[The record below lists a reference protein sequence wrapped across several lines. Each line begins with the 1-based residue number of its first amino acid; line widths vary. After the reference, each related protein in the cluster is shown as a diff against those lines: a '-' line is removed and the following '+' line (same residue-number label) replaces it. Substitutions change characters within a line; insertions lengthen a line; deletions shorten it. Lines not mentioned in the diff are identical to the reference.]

1 MRVLLTNDDGFD
13 APGIAALRKAVAG
26 AAAAWTFAPAE
37 EQSGCS
43 HRATTHEPIRLER
56 RSERC
61 FAVHGTPA
69 DCVRVAV
76 SRYRGEFDYVL
87 AGINSGGNLGADV
100 FHSGTVAAVREA
112 ALHGVPGIAISHY
125 RNRSLDAADW
135 RRAAEWVGP
144 LIADLLQQGWSPATL
159 WNINLPCL
167 EPGAARP
174 EAVDCPLDLSP
185 LPLEY
190 REEQD
195 CLHYAGVYQSR
206 ARRPGSDVDV
216 CFGGRIALTRLR
228 LA

>member
-1 MRVLLTNDDGFD
+1 MRVLLTNDDGID
-13 APGIAALRKAVAG
+13 APGIEALGKAVSS
-26 AAAAWTFAPAE
+26 AAATWVFAPAE

-43 HRATTHEPIRLER
+43 HRATTGEPIRVEPRGER
-56 RSERC
+56 R
-61 FAVHGTPA
+61 FAIHGTPA

-125 RNRSLDAADW
+125 RSRPLDAADW
-135 RRAAEWVGP
+135 RRAAEWAGP
-144 LIADLLQQGWSPATL
+144 LIRDLMERGWGPDTL

-174 EAVDCPLDLSP
+174 ETVDCPLDLSP

-195 CLHYAGVYQSR
+195 CLHYAGEYHAR
-206 ARRPGSDVDV
+206 ERRPGSDVDV